1 MPARPP
7 LQLPAPGSEE
17 SYLSPVTSPECLA
30 LPGASSWQGALDE
43 GLVVRF
49 LEEVVGFL
57 EEAVVCGA
65 WNLHV
70 AAGRSGCTIRLRTWN
85 VRASKGE

>member
-43 GLVVRF
+43 GLVV
-49 LEEVVGFL
+49 GFL

-70 AAGRSGCTIRLRTWN
+70 AAGRSGCTIRLRTRN